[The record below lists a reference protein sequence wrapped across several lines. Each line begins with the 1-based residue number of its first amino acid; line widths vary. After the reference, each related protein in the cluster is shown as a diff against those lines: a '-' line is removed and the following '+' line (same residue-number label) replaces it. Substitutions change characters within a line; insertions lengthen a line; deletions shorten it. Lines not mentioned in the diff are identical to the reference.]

1 MTHKMMFKHRWL
13 FAPLILIA
21 IAGFSLITM
30 LLWNAVIPDIFH
42 LPAINF
48 DQAICLLILSRLLFG
63 GHFRPNHSRQAFDL
77 RRKMASLSPEEREIF
92 IKKLQDRRT
101 MWWDHCD
108 MRQEDEAKKPV

>member
-1 MTHKMMFKHRWL
+1 MFRHKWL

-48 DQAICLLILSRLLFG
+48 VQALCLLVLSRLLFG
-63 GHFRPNHSRQAFDL
+63 GHFRPNHSRHGFEL
-77 RRKMASLSPEEREIF
+77 RKKMASLSPEEREIF
-92 IKKLQDRRT
+92 IKRFHDRRT
-101 MWWDHCD
+101 NWWGCTETL
-108 MRQEDEAKKPV
+108 QQDEAKKPV